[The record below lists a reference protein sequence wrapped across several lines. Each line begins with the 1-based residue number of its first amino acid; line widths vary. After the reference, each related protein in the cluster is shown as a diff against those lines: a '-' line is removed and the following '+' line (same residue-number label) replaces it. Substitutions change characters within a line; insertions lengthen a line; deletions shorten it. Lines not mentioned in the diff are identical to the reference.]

1 MNKTLLYGGQI
12 AIQDSHQ
19 HDRNNH
25 THGHLSM
32 GQSMGLGIVW
42 WDREV
47 LGVGSVHNDIVLEVL
62 SKSE

>member
-1 MNKTLLYGGQI
+1 MGQI

-42 WDREV
+42 LDMGV
-47 LGVGSVHNDIVLEVL
+47 LGVGSVHTDIVLAVL

>member
-19 HDRNNH
+19 HDRSNH
-25 THGHLSM
+25 THGRLSM

-42 WDREV
+42 WDRGV

-62 SKSE
+62 LKSG